1 MKTDSQA
8 SIIANPKNDTVDI
21 KDLIFRYLH
30 YWPAMLI
37 FMILGY
43 VVASIYNKFGIP
55 IYSVESSIL
64 IAEEKSPSDNLFEGA
79 FGSGGSNLENEIG
92 ILKSYSLAEQTID
105 GMGINVSYFSKDFW
119 KMSQLYG
126 NLPIY
131 VEAKWDKE
139 QIVGGLFKLEVLDE
153 NSFEL
158 LVEEEGFQVYNPK
171 DPFYKTWMGA
181 LNLPKSVFSFGEPI
195 KGEFF
200 NFTVN
205 KVSINPGEVIY
216 FSLMDTPS
224 LALNYKNQLQAR
236 SYNSKAS
243 ILAIS
248 LNTPV
253 RRLGEDYVNRL
264 TETYIT
270 QELKDKNRT
279 AENTIKFIEQ
289 QLSGISDSL
298 QLSENK
304 LETYRSEN
312 QIFDL
317 SAKGDMIF
325 ENLQELEKEKIQ
337 IELNIKYYKS
347 IKDYLA
353 NNRVEDLILP
363 SMSSQVDPLLN
374 ALIAN
379 LSELQTEKIRL
390 TSNFS
395 DETPRVKDINFR
407 ILNSIQ
413 TLKNN
418 VNSTIANNE
427 DLIADLNSR
436 IRSIETEVNSL
447 PETEKN
453 LLGFERQFSLN
464 EDLYIY
470 LLEIKAEA
478 QITKAGNM
486 PKNSVLDYAKT
497 SGQIAPNP
505 SRNLTYG
512 LIIGLMIPLGFI
524 FLKDFLNVNIEDPK
538 ELEQQ
543 LKVPLVGILG
553 RNSGEDKI
561 PVLTSPKSTNAES
574 FRSLRADINFL
585 SEQKEKLTLLFTSST
600 SGEGKTFISINMAAV
615 YALMG
620 KKTILIGL
628 DLRKPKIAE
637 DFNMVND
644 KGLSSCLS
652 SNMSWKDV
660 VKPSG
665 FEGLDVILSGPIP
678 PNPAELLLQDK
689 FGKIIKE
696 IKENYDIV
704 VFDCPPVGLVSET
717 KQLFAF
723 ADINFFVFRQGFSN
737 KGNTQVLNNLVEKGG
752 VSKIYGILNDVHL
765 EKKYGYGYGYSYGY
779 GYGYGNN
786 YSYHQDEK
794 KTSWWK
800 RLLKKRA

>member
-1 MKTDSQA
+1 MKTDFQS
-8 SIIANPKNDTVDI
+8 SIIPDPKDDTVDI
-21 KDLIFRYLH
+21 KGLIFKYLQH
-30 YWPAMLI
+30 WPALLV

-43 VVASIYNKFGIP
+43 VTASIYNKFGIP
-55 IYSVESSIL
+55 IYRVESTIL
-64 IAEEKSPSDNLFEGA
+64 IAQEQSLGDNLFGGA

-92 ILKSYSLAEQTID
+92 ILKSYSLAEKTID
-105 GMGINVSYFSKDFW
+105 EMDINVSYFSKDFW

-153 NSFEL
+153 DSFVL
-158 LVEEEGFQVYNPK
+158 LVEEEGFQVYDPK

-181 LNLPKSVFSFGEPI
+181 LILPKSVFSFGEPI
-195 KGEFF
+195 KDEFF

-205 KVSINPGEVIY
+205 KISANPGAVIY
-216 FSLMDTPS
+216 FRLTDTPS
-224 LALNYKNQLQAR
+224 LALNYKNQLQATASNR
-236 SYNSKAS
+236 QAS

-264 TETYIT
+264 METYIT
-270 QELKDKNRT
+270 QELKEKNRT
-279 AENTIKFIEQ
+279 SENTINFIEQ
-289 QLSGISDSL
+289 QLLGISDSL

-304 LETYRSEN
+304 LQTYRSEN

-325 ENLQELEKEKIQ
+325 DNLQELEKERIQ
-337 IELNIKYYKS
+337 IELNIKYYKT
-347 IKDYLA
+347 IKDYLT
-353 NNRVEDLILP
+353 NNRVEDLIVP
-363 SMSSQVDPLLN
+363 SMSSQADPLLN

-379 LSELQTEKIRL
+379 LSELQAEKIRL
-390 TSNFS
+390 TTNFS
-395 DETPRVKDINFR
+395 DETPRVKDVNFR
-407 ILNSIQ
+407 ILNAIQ
-413 TLKNN
+413 ILKEN
-418 VNSTIANNE
+418 VNSTIASNE
-427 DLIADLNSR
+427 NLIADLNTR
-436 IRSIETEVNSL
+436 IKSIEAEVNSL

-464 EDLYIY
+464 EDLYVY

-478 QITKAGNM
+478 QITRAGNM

-505 SRNLTYG
+505 SKNLSYG
-512 LIIGLMIPLGFI
+512 LIIGLLIPLGFI
-524 FLKDFLNVNIEDPK
+524 FLKDFLNVSIEDPK

-553 RNSGEDKI
+553 RNLGEDKI
-561 PVLTSPKSTNAES
+561 PVLTSPRSTNAES

-585 SEQKEKLTLLFTSST
+585 SEQKDKLTLLFTSSI
-600 SGEGKTFISINMAAV
+600 SGEGKTFVSINMAAV

-644 KGLSSCLS
+644 KGLSTCLS
-652 SNMSWKDV
+652 SNISWKDV

-689 FGKIIKE
+689 FGEIIKE

-717 KQLFAF
+717 KQLFVF

-737 KGNTQVLNNLVEKGG
+737 KGNTQILNNLVEKGG

-765 EKKYGYGYGYSYGY
+765 DKKYGYGY

-786 YSYHQDEK
+786 YGYHQDEEK
-794 KTSWWK
+794 SPWWK
-800 RLLKKRA
+800 RMLKKKA